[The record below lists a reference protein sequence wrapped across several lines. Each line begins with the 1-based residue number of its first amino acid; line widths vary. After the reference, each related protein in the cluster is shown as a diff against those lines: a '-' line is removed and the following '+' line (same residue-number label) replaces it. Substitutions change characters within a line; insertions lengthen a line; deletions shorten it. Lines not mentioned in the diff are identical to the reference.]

1 MTLQCAILDDY
12 QDVALRVAN
21 WSQLKDRVNIINF
34 TKYMDNINELVES
47 LADKDIIVVMRE
59 RTPFPRALFE
69 RLPRLKLLVTTGL
82 RNASID
88 LVAAQEY
95 GVVVCGT
102 DSRKEPPMELAW
114 GLILSLAR
122 QIPQE
127 YLSMRSHGAW
137 QSTLG
142 TGLSG
147 KQLGLLGLGK
157 IGSLMVPVAK
167 AFGMQVMAWSQHLTQ
182 DKTDSLGVTL
192 APSKE
197 ALLES
202 SDFVSIHLVLSERT
216 KHLLQ
221 ANDLKRMR
229 RTAYLINTSRA
240 AIIEPQVLID
250 ALQNQWIAGAGLD
263 VYETE
268 PLPADD
274 ILRRLHNVI
283 TTPHLGYVTQE
294 NYQQFYGQAVEN
306 IEAFLQGVP
315 KRLLS

>member
-1 MTLQCAILDDY
+1 
-12 QDVALRVAN
+12 
-21 WSQLKDRVNIINF
+21 
-34 TKYMDNINELVES
+34 
-47 LADKDIIVVMRE
+47 MR
-59 RTPFPRALFE
+59 
-69 RLPRLKLLVTTGL
+69 
-82 RNASID
+82 N
-88 LVAAQEY
+88 
-95 GVVVCGT
+95 
-102 DSRKEPPMELAW
+102 
-114 GLILSLAR
+114 
-122 QIPQE
+122 
-127 YLSMRSHGAW
+127 HGAW

-142 TGLSG
+142 TGLFG

-240 AIIEPQVLID
+240 AIIELDAMVD
-250 ALQNQWIAGAGLD
+250 ALQSQWIAGAGLD

-268 PLPADD
+268 PLPDDD
-274 ILRRLHNVI
+274 ILRCLPNVI
-283 TTPHLGYVTQE
+283 TTPHLGYVARE
-294 NYQQFYGQAVEN
+294 NYQQFYSQAVEH
-306 IEAFLQGVP
+306 IEAFLQGSP